1 MYLAPVR
8 ECRCN
13 WGRLVDSGGNILFP
27 QAFRFSG
34 LAIGFAAYVLAASG
48 IVSGAQADAAM
59 PKSNGSSAA
68 PADSPAKP
76 AKKDN
81 KNNKK
86 NDSPPPPTGMN
97 STVADS
103 DPDTYH
109 IGVED
114 ELQISVWREP
124 DLSGTS
130 VVRPDGKIT
139 LPVINE
145 VYVVGLKTDEL
156 QALLSEKLKT
166 IVNEPQV
173 TVIVRQIRS
182 RKVYLFGSIQH
193 QGAFTLNGRK
203 TILELIADGGGF
215 SPFAKING
223 LYILR
228 NVSGKQVRIPF
239 NYKKAIAGHAENPVL
254 QPGDMVI
261 VP

>member
-1 MYLAPVR
+1 MF
-8 ECRCN
+8 
-13 WGRLVDSGGNILFP
+13 RLTFCH
-27 QAFRFSG
+27 SG
-34 LAIGFAAYVLAASG
+34 LVLGLTMCGLALSCTVCSG
-48 IVSGAQADAAM
+48 QAN
-59 PKSNGSSAA
+59 PSTLQ
-68 PADSPAKP
+68 AKP
-76 AKKDN
+76 GDATSN
-81 KNNKK
+81 PPKK
-86 NDSPPPPTGMN
+86 NDKTSNSPAPGATLN
-97 STVADS
+97 STLADS
-103 DPDTYH
+103 NPDTYR

-124 DLSGTS
+124 DLSGNC

-156 QALLSEKLKT
+156 QTVLSEKLKP

-182 RKVYLFGSIQH
+182 RKVYLFGSVQH

-203 TILELIADGGGF
+203 TILELIGEGGGF
-215 SPFAKING
+215 SPFAKVKG
-223 LYILR
+223 MYILR
-228 NVSGKQVRIPF
+228 TTAGKQARIPF
-239 NYKKAIAGHAENPVL
+239 NYKNAIAGRAENFVL

>member
-1 MYLAPVR
+1 LFR
-8 ECRCN
+8 LTFCR
-13 WGRLVDSGGNILFP
+13 
-27 QAFRFSG
+27 SG
-34 LAIGFAAYVLAASG
+34 LALGFAMCGLALSCSVCSGHANASTPQSKPG
-48 IVSGAQADAAM
+48 GDATSKPSKKNGQTSGSPAPGAAM
-59 PKSNGSSAA
+59 NSA
-68 PADSPAKP
+68 
-76 AKKDN
+76 
-81 KNNKK
+81 
-86 NDSPPPPTGMN
+86 
-97 STVADS
+97 VADT
-103 DPDTYH
+103 DPDTYR

-124 DLSGTS
+124 DLSGNC

-156 QALLSEKLKT
+156 QNVLSEKLKP

-173 TVIVRQIRS
+173 TVIVKQIRS
-182 RKVYLFGSIQH
+182 RKVYLFGAVQH

-203 TILELIADGGGF
+203 TILELIAEGGGF

-228 NVSGKQVRIPF
+228 NTAGKQTRIPF
-239 NYKKAIAGHAENPVL
+239 SYKKAIAGHAENYVL

>member
-1 MYLAPVR
+1 
-8 ECRCN
+8 
-13 WGRLVDSGGNILFP
+13 LFP
-27 QAFRFSG
+27 QISRFSV
-34 LAIGFAAYVLAASG
+34 LAIGLAVFGLAVSG
-48 IVSGAQADAAM
+48 IVSAGQADAAM
-59 PKSNGSSAA
+59 PKSNGSNTA
-68 PADSPAKP
+68 PTDTPSKP
-76 AKKDN
+76 SKSKSDKKKDN
-81 KNNKK
+81 
-86 NDSPPPPTGMN
+86 PATQPGIN
-97 STVADS
+97 STVADT
-103 DPDTYH
+103 DPDTYR

-145 VYVVGLKTDEL
+145 IYVVGMRTDEL
-156 QALLSEKLKT
+156 QVALSEKLKT

-182 RKVYLFGSIQH
+182 RKVYLFGGIQH

-203 TILELIADGGGF
+203 TILELIAEGGGF

-223 LYILR
+223 MYILR
-228 NVSGKQVRIPF
+228 NVAGKQVRISF
-239 NYKKAIAGHAENPVL
+239 NYKKAIAGHSENIVL